1 MGYVVGKVAKLV
13 PLLSVIALLVGMLG
27 TAYGQSPGEPFARN
41 PAKDINNLALNSN
54 PYGIWSD
61 GTTMWVADPID
72 NKIYAYNLSTKARD
86 AAKDVNTLGG
96 NPRGI
101 WSDGTTMW
109 VAHSSSG
116 IVAYSMST
124 KARDAAK
131 DFITTLDAAGNN
143 TPYGIWSDGTT
154 MWVTDWFDD
163 KIYAYN
169 MATKERDTA
178 KDFNTLDTA
187 GNNSSSG
194 IWSDGTT
201 MWVADVE
208 DDKIY
213 AYSMAT
219 KGRDSGKDFDTDT
232 LAAAGNDL
240 ATGIWSDGTT
250 LWVADGIDYKIY
262 AYDLATKGR
271 DSGKDFN
278 TLNPVGNDAPQGI
291 WSDGTTMWV
300 AAHSADVKLYAY
312 NLATKER
319 DAAKDFNT
327 LAVAGNE
334 YPAGIWSDGTT
345 MWVADGNDVKLYAY
359 NLATKARDAA
369 KDFNTS
375 HFGYVA
381 GSNPKGMWSDGTTMW
396 VLFANDFLD
405 YGFISAYNLATKARD
420 DAKRFSTLGAAGH
433 NHPRNIWSDGTTM
446 WVSET
451 AGIYAY
457 DMATKQRDAA
467 RDFYPLRGAGGVVGF
482 GIWSDGTTMWAS
494 DWWFD
499 KIYAYNMPRTGTST
513 IGTPGKRTTG
523 ADDTDE
529 PEPPPPSAVKA
540 HCIAD
545 NEGDS
550 EAGRIELGGVIKDR
564 WIGGCPSVTGGGR
577 LAKYYTFSIPHTA
590 TVEIALGSHFDDL
603 LVLRRGDLGGT
614 LVARDDDSG
623 PGNDSR
629 IYTTLPAGDYTVE
642 ATTFYVQGVE
652 GDFTLSA
659 YASDRILYSGYPG
672 FASGE
677 EISANL
683 QGATYLDIRILPTL
697 PLPTM
702 QIWIS
707 DRDGFGPGQPG
718 AAEKLLQGR
727 IESDA
732 GSPGSVM
739 LAVPNGVWVDHGGI
753 TVETATSVGGEWK
766 THTAADEQKLLD
778 GDGGIFGFLRK
789 IASAAT
795 SLIGGSNPLETL
807 AGWLQLMTGGQ
818 TMVEGE
824 TAAMLGLGESA
835 LSPIFQASYANCYS
849 QISVPWLV
857 EEKDVKEI
865 VISLPVILTDSEYVS
880 VGAEFIARQERART
894 EHSLIQAPRP
904 AVHGPEHSILPAA
917 VNGHGLRG

>member
-1 MGYVVGKVAKLV
+1 MTKFVKVV
-13 PLLSVIALLVGMLG
+13 LLLITIGLLAGMP
-27 TAYGQSPGEPFARN
+27 TVSWGQSPGESFTRSPAHDIDDLTLNASPRGIWSDETTMWVTDQVDAKIYAYNMATMSRDAGKEFNTLHAAGNRAPGGIWSDRMTMWVADQTDGKIYAYSMATKARDAGKDFDNLNAVVNLSSLGGLWSDGTTMWVADVGAEKIHAFDLSTKHRDSAKEFGSLGIETTTPFGIWSDETTMWVADYFTDKIYAYNLDTKQRDSD
-41 PAKDINNLALNSN
+41 KDFGTLIAAGNLSPSGIWSDEETLWVADPSKDKIYAYNLASKQRDIGMDFGTLDPIGNSTPRGIWSDGTTMWVGN
-54 PYGIWSD
+54 ASDKKIYAYNLGSKLRDPGNDIFFHGNHPVGIWSDGMTMWVAEGSYLDEKIYAYSMATKARDAGKEFNTLRAAGNRSPTGIWSNGTTVWVAEDHTQAAGQDKIYAYSMETKVRDAGKDFDTLDDAGNDAPLGIWSD
-61 GTTMWVADPID
+61 GTTMWVAD
-72 NKIYAYNLSTKARD
+72 Y
-86 AAKDVNTLGG
+86 
-96 NPRGI
+96 
-101 WSDGTTMW
+101 
-109 VAHSSSG
+109 
-116 IVAYSMST
+116 
-124 KARDAAK
+124 
-131 DFITTLDAAGNN
+131 
-143 TPYGIWSDGTT
+143 
-154 MWVTDWFDD
+154 DD
-163 KIYAYN
+163 
-169 MATKERDTA
+169 
-178 KDFNTLDTA
+178 
-187 GNNSSSG
+187 S
-194 IWSDGTT
+194 
-201 MWVADVE
+201 
-208 DDKIY
+208 KIY

-219 KGRDSGKDFDTDT
+219 KARDAGKDFDT
-232 LAAAGNDL
+232 L
-240 ATGIWSDGTT
+240 DG
-250 LWVADGIDYKIY
+250 A
-262 AYDLATKGR
+262 
-271 DSGKDFN
+271 
-278 TLNPVGNDAPQGI
+278 GNDAPQGI
-291 WSDGTTMWV
+291 WS
-300 AAHSADVKLYAY
+300 
-312 NLATKER
+312 N
-319 DAAKDFNT
+319 
-327 LAVAGNE
+327 
-334 YPAGIWSDGTT
+334 GTT
-345 MWVADGNDVKLYAY
+345 MWVADIND
-359 NLATKARDAA
+359 
-369 KDFNTS
+369 
-375 HFGYVA
+375 
-381 GSNPKGMWSDGTTMW
+381 
-396 VLFANDFLD
+396 
-405 YGFISAYNLATKARD
+405 
-420 DAKRFSTLGAAGH
+420 
-433 NHPRNIWSDGTTM
+433 
-446 WVSET
+446 
-451 AGIYAY
+451 
-457 DMATKQRDAA
+457 Q
-467 RDFYPLRGAGGVVGF
+467 
-482 GIWSDGTTMWAS
+482 
-494 DWWFD
+494 
-499 KIYAYNMPRTGTST
+499 KIYAYSR
-513 IGTPGKRTTG
+513 PGGATTTRPS
-523 ADDTDE
+523 DDTEE
-529 PEPPPPSAVKA
+529 PEPPPPPPPSAVKA
-540 HCIAD
+540 HCIA
-545 NEGDS
+545 NTAADS

-629 IYTTLPAGDYTVE
+629 IYTTLLAGDYTVE

-865 VISLPVILTDSEYVS
+865 VISIPVILTDSEYVS
-880 VGAEFIARQERART
+880 VGAEFIARESGENEQ
-894 EHSLIQAPRP
+894 SLVQA
-904 AVHGPEHSILPAA
+904 HDLLSTGQSLPACQ
-917 VNGHGLRG
+917 RP